1 MASRHESARECW
13 LQKEKVQEEELKV
26 MQEEKEGVASELNT
40 LSAQLKDLNTDL
52 EAQRTVNANKSNQV
66 DFNLLQTSDN

>member
-40 LSAQLKDLNTDL
+40 LSTQLKDLNTDL
-52 EAQRTVNANKSNQV
+52 EAQRTINANQSNQV
-66 DFNLLQTSDN
+66 DFNL